1 MANSVKVANKNKK
14 LNISGYSVLK
24 LQILSSTSYLR
35 GLAISLF
42 ICVCCRF
49 LYGLGQGL
57 GAGSGIRGWVR
68 VRSLNT
74 YICGDGKRQGLWLQL
89 SFSQL
94 NTLG

>member
-42 ICVCCRF
+42 ICVCCSF

-68 VRSLNT
+68 VRANM
-74 YICGDGKRQGLWLQL
+74 YICGDVKDEAFGYNCL
-89 SFSQL
+89 SSRD
-94 NTLG
+94 